1 MGQYDCGMG
10 LCHEFGSQIR
20 SGCDHPMRAGASA
33 CSCAECGVVCRG
45 LFDGCPDVWARGP
58 RPVAIS
64 ATRVAGP
71 SPVPTPAPAAA
82 AASSGGATVT
92 SLPTAR
98 TESAHGVRGG
108 AAVAAIGPAA
118 VRADAGNGAGQRA
131 GARAGGAEGE
141 AGGDAGAA
149 AADPRREVF
158 KWFEEAFEGVRL
170 ELQTLIASMT
180 HQQAMLAE
188 LLDSRQAELR
198 LALVAESLPDVVAD
212 AVRAAMDA
220 HNDTM
225 AAAYDRSH
233 DRFRDDVEEVR
244 AITAAKV
251 DSLHESFDKMASVIA
266 VHDEEAEQR
275 ESMRLGTLKGSVT
288 RQITPMAE
296 TLARMST
303 RLDDLADRMEEVA
316 HAAPVSPPAAASAP
330 SRPAR
335 APRTTSPAVAAAAP
349 APAPT
354 PKPRVA
360 SARAVPPARPSPSA
374 WAPAVAVGPVVA
386 RRVTSNRAAAAADP
400 PGTDPEPMPKV
411 SAPRKRSSTATANA
425 AARRRLAQ
433 AAALPDPE
441 PEPDPAPA
449 PNWAEAPLDDTV
461 FGSDAEADDDSEVDP
476 EPEFEPEPEP
486 APVRPRRITTRRPAG
501 VRAPAAA
508 PAPPARART
517 EPVPPAP
524 VPRAPATRA
533 PAARIQTSSG
543 QPNGS
548 AGTNRGPAHDAARRA
563 PTARVTAPR
572 ASAPPPPPPPPP
584 EPPESRRILGR
595 RQSATPPFQPPL
607 DEPAEPLVTYEL
619 EDDARELF
627 GIDDDDEGWAP
638 PAWVSEAAAKRQSPG
653 RGRTPR

>member
-1 MGQYDCGMG
+1 MGGVGQYDAGMG

-64 ATRVAGP
+64 ATRAGGH
-71 SPVPTPAPAAA
+71 VGAGAGPAAA

-98 TESAHGVRGG
+98 TESARGVRGG

-118 VRADAGNGAGQRA
+118 VRATRATAGQRA
-131 GARAGGAEGE
+131 GAGRATARPGPVRRRG
-141 AGGDAGAA
+141 A

-212 AVRAAMDA
+212 AVRAAMDD

-225 AAAYDRSH
+225 AEAYDQSH
-233 DRFRDDVEEVR
+233 DRFRDDVEAVR
-244 AITAAKV
+244 ATTEAKV
-251 DSLHESFDKMASVIA
+251 DSLHESFQKMASVIA

-288 RQITPMAE
+288 RQITPIAE

-303 RLDDLADRMEEVA
+303 KLDDLAARVEEVA
-316 HAAPVSPPAAASAP
+316 RAAPVTPPAARRLRAARP
-330 SRPAR
+330 EHPGRPPRPRPRPLRRRATKPRVTPAR
-335 APRTTSPAVAAAAP
+335 ASPS
-349 APAPT
+349 T
-354 PKPRVA
+354 
-360 SARAVPPARPSPSA
+360 RPSPSA

-400 PGTDPEPMPKV
+400 PETDPSP
-411 SAPRKRSSTATANA
+411 
-425 AARRRLAQ
+425 
-433 AAALPDPE
+433 
-441 PEPDPAPA
+441 
-449 PNWAEAPLDDTV
+449 
-461 FGSDAEADDDSEVDP
+461 
-476 EPEFEPEPEP
+476 
-486 APVRPRRITTRRPAG
+486 RPR
-501 VRAPAAA
+501 
-508 PAPPARART
+508 
-517 EPVPPAP
+517 
-524 VPRAPATRA
+524 
-533 PAARIQTSSG
+533 
-543 QPNGS
+543 
-548 AGTNRGPAHDAARRA
+548 
-563 PTARVTAPR
+563 
-572 ASAPPPPPPPPP
+572 
-584 EPPESRRILGR
+584 
-595 RQSATPPFQPPL
+595 
-607 DEPAEPLVTYEL
+607 
-619 EDDARELF
+619 
-627 GIDDDDEGWAP
+627 
-638 PAWVSEAAAKRQSPG
+638 
-653 RGRTPR
+653 